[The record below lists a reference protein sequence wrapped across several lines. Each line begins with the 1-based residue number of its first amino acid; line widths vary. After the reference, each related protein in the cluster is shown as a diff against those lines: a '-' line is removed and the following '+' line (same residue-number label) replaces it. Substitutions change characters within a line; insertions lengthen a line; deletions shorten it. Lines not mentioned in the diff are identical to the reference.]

1 MLRLGMGTDV
11 SRDAIIQGLTTTF
24 VGRQLLY
31 FTSVPS
37 TMDAARKAARDG
49 AIEGTVVI
57 AEEQTRGKGR
67 LRRAWINPRG
77 VAAVSIILRPTMSQL
92 TRLTMVASLATSRC
106 VERATGLKT
115 AIKWPNDILIG
126 GRKVSGILSESAIR
140 KGSVDWAI
148 VGIGINVNFDPA
160 AYPEIAD
167 TATSLSSELGT
178 EVSQLEV
185 LLHLFQE
192 MEALYL
198 GMRRGDP
205 VHLEWASRLETLGNT
220 VRVKSGSHVE
230 EGYAESVG
238 SDGSLL
244 LRRPDGSLAQI
255 LAGDVTLRP

>member
-1 MLRLGMGTDV
+1 MGTDV
-11 SRDAIIQGLTTTF
+11 SRDAIIERLTTTF
-24 VGRQLLY
+24 VGRRLLY

-49 AIEGTVVI
+49 AIEGTVVV
-57 AEEQTRGKGR
+57 AEEQTKGKGR
-67 LRRAWINPRG
+67 LSRAWINPRG
-77 VAAVSIILRPTMSQL
+77 VAAVSIILRPEMSQL

-115 AIKWPNDILIG
+115 AIKWPNDVLIG

-185 LLHLFQE
+185 LLHLFHE

-205 VHLEWASRLETLGNT
+205 IHLEWASRLETLGNT

-244 LRRPDGSLAQI
+244 LRRPDGSLAHI